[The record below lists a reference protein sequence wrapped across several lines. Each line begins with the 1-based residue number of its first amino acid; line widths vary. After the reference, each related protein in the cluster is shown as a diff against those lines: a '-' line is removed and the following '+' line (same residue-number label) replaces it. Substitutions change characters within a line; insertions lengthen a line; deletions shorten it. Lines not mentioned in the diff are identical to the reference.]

1 MGRRAD
7 RRNGAPEH
15 LPSQIPGWRQFRR
28 GDLVSAW
35 KFSFGVETSK
45 IEEFLRKIK
54 ENQRNVGGAGRH
66 GISVELQR
74 GAVQLAGFRRGN
86 YKKRRIP

>member
-1 MGRRAD
+1 M
-7 RRNGAPEH
+7 
-15 LPSQIPGWRQFRR
+15 
-28 GDLVSAW
+28 
-35 KFSFGVETSK
+35 ETSK
-45 IEEFLRKIK
+45 VAEFLRKTE

-66 GISVELQR
+66 GISVELRR